1 MLRFLKDFT
10 LPIAMTLGVLMFFVI
25 DALPADT
32 AQVQIYDAI
41 AILQPVFIF
50 TMLFLSFC
58 KIDPTNLK
66 LKGWHGWHLLFQIA
80 LFVIVAGICLL
91 TDGLANTLWQSLALC
106 LIVPTAAA
114 GVVVTNKLGG
124 DTQGLTTYTLL
135 VNFIVALVIPAI
147 APLIV
152 PHEGRDFLTSFWII
166 MGKITPMLICPFL
179 VAMTIRYV
187 FPKVHQKLV
196 SVRDLTFYIWA
207 VSLMMAITVSCRSM
221 VLTHATLT
229 AVIGIAVMSLIA
241 CILNFAFGHYV
252 GQRYGTPI
260 SASQAIGQK
269 NTAFAIWLGFTFLN
283 PVTSVAG
290 GFYSLWQNCWNTWQI
305 KRKNAGGAPKP

>member
-1 MLRFLKDFT
+1 MSC
-10 LPIAMTLGVLMFFVI
+10 GVLWFFVI
-25 DALPADT
+25 NTWCTAD
-32 AQVQIYDAI
+32 VQGDIYGII
-41 AILQPVFIF
+41 AILQPIFIF

-58 KIDPTNLK
+58 KIDPTHLR
-66 LKGWHGWHLLFQIA
+66 LKGWHGWHLLIQVGVFC
-80 LFVIVAGICLL
+80 LVAGLCLL
-91 TDGLANTLWQSLALC
+91 TDGVINTLLQSFALC
-106 LIVPTAAA
+106 MIVPTAAA
-114 GVVVTNKLGG
+114 AVVVTNKLGG

-135 VNFIVALVIPAI
+135 VNFVVALVIPAV

-179 VAMTIRYV
+179 AAVTVRYV
-187 FPKVHQKLV
+187 FPKVHEKLL

-207 VSLMMAITVSCRSM
+207 VSLMMAITVSCHSM
-221 VLTHATLT
+221 VLTHATLPI
-229 AVIGIAVMSLIA
+229 VLGIALMSFLA
-241 CILNFAFGHYV
+241 CALQFFLGTKIGKRH
-252 GQRYGTPI
+252 GTPI

-290 GFYSLWQNCWNTWQI
+290 GFYSLWQNSWNTWQI
-305 KRKNAGGAPKP
+305 KRK